1 MTMTTTTTAAL
12 LSSGARLAGRLAV
25 PASMVMVAVALW
37 DPGRPLLVLV
47 ALVVA
52 ATCLAGGGARP
63 WRRLSSSGARGSG
76 SGASAGNPDSL
87 EGGLLEVRRD
97 LEQIRMLV
105 ADAATTLE
113 GSFSTMHADTSA
125 QRALIEEITNALT
138 QGVAGETDDAGAA
151 TVTIASFVRDTT
163 ELVSR
168 LVDLTVAGSENS
180 HALVARIDEMAA
192 QMDETM
198 KMVDGIQQIADQTKL
213 LALNATIE
221 ASRAGNAGLGFAV
234 VADEV
239 RQLSLSS
246 NEFNEHIRSQIGSTR
261 ESMQTIRELVHET
274 ASHDEMVLVQGKQD
288 LEVMTG
294 QVHTLDAM
302 LTERAG
308 RAGELAHRIGVG
320 AANAIRSLQFE
331 DIVRQVAEHA
341 EKHVDLMESTLGVRP
356 TEASVT
362 PEGPAPEGP
371 APERVPVGAGV
382 AGGPS
387 RPAVQENV
395 EAGEVELF

>member
-1 MTMTTTTTAAL
+1 
-12 LSSGARLAGRLAV
+12 
-25 PASMVMVAVALW
+25 MV
-37 DPGRPLLVLV
+37 
-47 ALVVA
+47 
-52 ATCLAGGGARP
+52 
-63 WRRLSSSGARGSG
+63 
-76 SGASAGNPDSL
+76 
-87 EGGLLEVRRD
+87 EVRRD

-138 QGVAGETDDAGAA
+138 QGVAGDLGDAGAA
-151 TVTIASFVRDTT
+151 TVTIGSFVRDTT

-192 QMDETM
+192 QMDETI
-198 KMVDGIQQIADQTKL
+198 KMVDGIRQIADQTKL

-221 ASRAGNAGLGFAV
+221 ASRAGSAGLGFAV

-274 ASHDEMVLVQGKQD
+274 ASNDEMLLVQRQTRSRGHD
-288 LEVMTG
+288 RSGAHARRDAHRTRRSRRRTG
-294 QVHTLDAM
+294 TSHRCRGGQRDPQPPVRGH
-302 LTERAG
+302 RASGG
-308 RAGELAHRIGVG
+308 RARP
-320 AANAIRSLQFE
+320 RSTSTSWRRRLGLRPA
-331 DIVRQVAEHA
+331 DPSAEP
-341 EKHVDLMESTLGVRP
+341 V
-356 TEASVT
+356 
-362 PEGPAPEGP
+362 GPAV
-371 APERVPVGAGV
+371 ERVPVGAAV

-387 RPAVQENV
+387 RPAVQESI

>member
-1 MTMTTTTTAAL
+1 MTMPTSATLAS
-12 LSSGARLAGRLAV
+12 LSSGARRAGRLAV
-25 PASMVMVAVALW
+25 PASIVMVAVAIW
-37 DPGRPLLVLV
+37 DPGRPLQILV
-47 ALVVA
+47 ALLVA
-52 ATCLAGGGARP
+52 AACLAGRGP
-63 WRRLSSSGARGSG
+63 RRFSGPPLPGPLGRKPGV
-76 SGASAGNPDSL
+76 SAGAADSL
-87 EGGLLEVRRD
+87 EGGMHEVRRD

-138 QGVAGETDDAGAA
+138 QGVAGDSDDAGAA
-151 TVTIASFVRDTT
+151 SVTIASFVRDTT

-192 QMDETM
+192 QMDETI

-221 ASRAGNAGLGFAV
+221 ASRAGSAGLGFAV

-261 ESMQTIRELVHET
+261 QSMQTIRELVHET
-274 ASHDEMVLVQGKQD
+274 ASHDEMVLVQGKHD
-288 LEVMTG
+288 LDVMTG
-294 QVHTLDAM
+294 QVHTLEDM

-341 EKHVDLMESTLGVRP
+341 EKHVDLMEASLGLRP
-356 TEASVT
+356 ADPSAEPV
-362 PEGPAPEGP
+362 GPA
-371 APERVPVGAGV
+371 AERVPVGAGV

-387 RPAVQENV
+387 RPAAQETI